1 MKPEADARKA
11 IDDQRERDFDP
22 RASGRKKNNAFRN
35 LKVADIDFKDVN
47 TLKYFVTER
56 GNIIPARVTGVTS
69 KQQRAIARA
78 VKQARQLALLP
89 FLKVD

>member
-1 MKPEADARKA
+1 MKPDTQPRKTF
-11 IDDQRERDFDP
+11 DEQGEREFDP
-22 RASGRKKNNAFRN
+22 RSSGRKKNNAFRN